1 MIRSEAVI
9 GLPDYEITGIEEIA
23 GEVRL
28 RVRYTGRS
36 RCPHCEGE
44 QLRLKDRRLR
54 RPRHESWGVRHC
66 RLELESR
73 KWLCLGCKRSFWQRF
88 PGILPRL
95 RASEPFRRSVC
106 QKHYDGISR
115 SRLGQRER
123 LSGATVERWFGDY
136 LRRLAAERAS
146 PVCPPILGIDEHF
159 FTRKLGYAT
168 TFCDLRNHSI
178 YDVVAGRSE
187 PALEAWLE
195 KLQGKQLV
203 KVGCMDLASVY
214 RSLVR
219 KHFPQARIV
228 ADRFHVIRIVN
239 HHFLA
244 CWKELDP
251 VGAKHR
257 GLLRLMR
264 RHRHNLKPEQH
275 AKLSAC
281 LQTNPLLELVY
292 RFKQKLC
299 YLLLEKGRNQSRC
312 RKLAPQLL
320 RMIAQLQDLPLPSMV
335 QLGKTL
341 HAWREEIATMWRFT
355 RNNGITEG
363 FHTKM
368 ELLQRQPY
376 GFRNFNNYRLWVK
389 VLCG

>member
-1 MIRSEAVI
+1 
-9 GLPDYEITGIEEIA
+9 
-23 GEVRL
+23 
-28 RVRYTGRS
+28 
-36 RCPHCEGE
+36 
-44 QLRLKDRRLR
+44 LR
-54 RPRHESWGVRHC
+54 RPRHESWGTRHT

-73 KWLCLGCKRSFWQRF
+73 KWLCLDCKRSFWQRF

-123 LSGATVERWFGDY
+123 ISGATVERWFGDY

-168 TFCDLRNHSI
+168 TFCDLKNHSV

-187 PALEAWLE
+187 AALEDYLE
-195 KLQGKQLV
+195 KLEGKDLV
-203 KVGCMDLASVY
+203 KVVCMDLASVY
-214 RSLVR
+214 RALVR

-228 ADRFHVIRIVN
+228 ADRFHVIRIIN

-251 VGAKHR
+251 VGSKHR
-257 GLLRLMR
+257 GLLSLMR

-275 AKLSAC
+275 VKLSGY
-281 LQTNPLLELVY
+281 LQKNPVLELIY

-299 YLLLEKGRNQSRC
+299 YLLLEKSINQSRC
-312 RKLAPQLL
+312 RKLAPRLL
-320 RMIAQLQDLPLPSMV
+320 AAIAHLRQSPLPQLV
-335 QLGKTL
+335 QLGNTL
-341 HAWREEIATMWRFT
+341 YAWRDEIATMWRFT
-355 RNNGITEG
+355 RNNAITEG

-368 ELLQRQPY
+368 EVLQRQAY
-376 GFRNFNNYRLWVK
+376 GFRNFNNYRLRVK
-389 VLCG
+389 VLCS

>member
-1 MIRSEAVI
+1 M
-9 GLPDYEITGIEEIA
+9 PDYEITGIEEIA

-28 RVRYTGRS
+28 RVRYTGGS

-44 QLRLKDRRLR
+44 QLRLKDR
-54 RPRHESWGVRHC
+54 
-66 RLELESR
+66 
-73 KWLCLGCKRSFWQRF
+73 F
-88 PGILPRL
+88 PGVLPRL

-159 FTRKLGYAT
+159 FTRRLGYAT

-187 PALEAWLE
+187 PALEAWLG
-195 KLQGKQLV
+195 KLEGKHLV
-203 KVGCMDLASVY
+203 KVVCMDLASGY

-244 CWKELDP
+244 CWKELD
-251 VGAKHR
+251 A
-257 GLLRLMR
+257 
-264 RHRHNLKPEQH
+264 
-275 AKLSAC
+275 AA
-281 LQTNPLLELVY
+281 
-292 RFKQKLC
+292 
-299 YLLLEKGRNQSRC
+299 
-312 RKLAPQLL
+312 
-320 RMIAQLQDLPLPSMV
+320 
-335 QLGKTL
+335 
-341 HAWREEIATMWRFT
+341 ATPKWRFSSARPT
-355 RNNGITEG
+355 ASETSTITD
-363 FHTKM
+363 
-368 ELLQRQPY
+368 
-376 GFRNFNNYRLWVK
+376 
-389 VLCG
+389 